1 MSPAPA
7 VNPEPRPPTA
17 EPAAGSVG
25 VHQVTKR
32 FGAVQALGGVTL
44 DFPAGQVTALM
55 GENGAGK
62 STLLKI
68 LTGDHQPTEG
78 HVV

>member
-1 MSPAPA
+1 MNSPGIRP
-7 VNPEPRPPTA
+7 PEPPPPA
-17 EPAAGSVG
+17 RPAASAVAVEG
-25 VHQVTKR
+25 VTKR
-32 FGAVQALGGVTL
+32 FGAVQALSGVSL

-68 LTGDHQPTEG
+68 L
-78 HVV
+78 

>member
-1 MSPAPA
+1 MSKAHDPTPG
-7 VNPEPRPPTA
+7 PRPPTDPRPPTGPGA
-17 EPAAGSVG
+17 TGFAG

-62 STLLKI
+62 STL
-68 LTGDHQPTEG
+68 
-78 HVV
+78 

>member
-1 MSPAPA
+1 MSEAHVTSPNPYPPSVPPPAG
-7 VNPEPRPPTA
+7 TA
-17 EPAAGSVG
+17 G

-32 FGAVQALGGVTL
+32 FGAVRALGGVTL

-68 LTGDHQPTEG
+68 LTGDHQPT
-78 HVV
+78 

>member
-1 MSPAPA
+1 MSKAHDPTPD
-7 VNPEPRPPTA
+7 PRPPSN
-17 EPAAGSVG
+17 PGSARFAG

-32 FGAVQALGGVTL
+32 FGAVRALGGVTL

-68 LTGDHQPTEG
+68 LT
-78 HVV
+78 